1 MTDAIAPLSAAAR
14 MSDADYPGV
23 VGQFGPDWRLVASS
37 DGKRYTLQQ
46 LASTDAGPRWVSAGG
61 KSPSTLERIC
71 AKYAAQ
77 VDGLAALCATLHPDP
92 AAALSLFVEAVRA
105 RDAAFEARDVC
116 RADYARV
123 AARDGQIRLAV
134 DPDGLSYVLQ
144 WVKFRDQDL
153 PGVRWKRLIA
163 APSLSPI
170 GVYVLENVM
179 GIDGPGSAGWVR
191 GDDLLP
197 RWQSLIEGLP
207 ERADAGV
214 WPVLPPV
221 PGSLQA

>member
-1 MTDAIAPLSAAAR
+1 MPR
-14 MSDADYPGV
+14 
-23 VGQFGPDWRLVASS
+23 RLC
-37 DGKRYTLQQ
+37 
-46 LASTDAGPRWVSAGG
+46 P
-61 KSPSTLERIC
+61 
-71 AKYAAQ
+71 
-77 VDGLAALCATLHPDP
+77 
-92 AAALSLFVEAVRA
+92 
-105 RDAAFEARDVC
+105 
-116 RADYARV
+116 V

-134 DPDGLSYVLQ
+134 DLTGCPTSSKG
-144 WVKFRDQDL
+144 VKFRDQDL
-153 PGVRWKRLIA
+153 PGVRWIKLFA
-163 APSLSPI
+163 AASLSPI
-170 GVYVLENVM
+170 WAYVLEHVT